1 MNLRKLCTNN
11 PVVGYLKIN
20 SLRNNITQLRDVCG
34 TAPADWLCIDETK
47 LDASSQMLNFTMKV
61 ISTPRPFRRDGEKN
75 SGEKMIFSRVG
86 LVAKRSYSFED
97 NTSKNVCLEVSIS
110 KKK

>member
-20 SLRNNITQLRDVCG
+20 SLRNKITQLRDVCG

-47 LDASSQMLNFTMKV
+47 LDASFPNAQFHNEGYQYPPP
-61 ISTPRPFRRDGEKN
+61 I
-75 SGEKMIFSRVG
+75 
-86 LVAKRSYSFED
+86 
-97 NTSKNVCLEVSIS
+97 
-110 KKK
+110 